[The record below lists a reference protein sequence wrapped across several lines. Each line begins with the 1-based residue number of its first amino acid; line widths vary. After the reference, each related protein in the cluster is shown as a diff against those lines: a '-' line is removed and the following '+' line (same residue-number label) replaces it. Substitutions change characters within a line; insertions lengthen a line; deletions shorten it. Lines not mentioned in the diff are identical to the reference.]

1 MSTLVLDSASRWF
14 GNVVAV
20 NDVSLTI
27 GPGVT
32 GLLGPNGA
40 GKTTLM
46 AMMAGFLA
54 PSAGHV
60 TLDGKPVWRNTET
73 YRQVGLVPER
83 ELSFGYLTGR
93 QFVRANAELHRL
105 PDAAAATER
114 ILDVVDMVEPAGRRL
129 DTYSKGMRQRVKIAA
144 ALVHDPAVLLLDEP
158 FNGVDP
164 RQRMH
169 LMDLLRRLGDEG
181 RTVLFSSHILEEV
194 ERLARHIE
202 VVVSGRHAASGDFGA
217 IRRLMTD
224 RPVRYAI
231 ASSADRTLA
240 AALMAEESVCAVSLR
255 TDGLDVEV
263 GDLGSFAAS
272 LPALARRHDVTLF
285 ELSPSD
291 ESLESVFAY
300 LVAR

>member
-1 MSTLVLDSASRWF
+1 
-14 GNVVAV
+14 
-20 NDVSLTI
+20 
-27 GPGVT
+27 
-32 GLLGPNGA
+32 
-40 GKTTLM
+40 
-46 AMMAGFLA
+46 
-54 PSAGHV
+54 
-60 TLDGKPVWRNTET
+60 
-73 YRQVGLVPER
+73 
-83 ELSFGYLTGR
+83 
-93 QFVRANAELHRL
+93 
-105 PDAAAATER
+105 
-114 ILDVVDMVEPAGRRL
+114 
-129 DTYSKGMRQRVKIAA
+129 
-144 ALVHDPAVLLLDEP
+144 VHDPSVLLLDEP

-224 RPVRYAI
+224 RPVQYAVQ
-231 ASSADRTLA
+231 SSDNRTLA
-240 AALMAEESVCAVSLR
+240 SVLMAHESVRAVSLR
-255 TDGLDVEV
+255 GEHLDVQV
-263 GDLGSFAAS
+263 GDLGSFAVD
-272 LPALARRHDVTLF
+272 LPGLARQHDVTLF